1 VVAVVVTHNRR
12 ELLLECLQAIDAQ
25 SRPVDEVI
33 VVDNASADRTADAV
47 AERFPG
53 VRLHRLDEN
62 IGGAG
67 GFAYGVAVA
76 RSDADLLWLMDD
88 DVAPLPDALEQLLA
102 ARTGYPGPPPVIV
115 ASSVVAPDGQPIRMN
130 VARIRPFAST
140 ALRRAAGEVGCT
152 PIRSASFVS
161 ILIDGP
167 ACRGHDLPI
176 ADYFIWNDDFEYTT
190 RLLRRGVGL
199 LCPASVVRHATVS
212 ATDPGPRF
220 RFEVRNKIWLLTRS
234 RGLAPWERVL
244 YGGATLRRWVA
255 AIARSSDRGLLVR
268 GLARGAKES
277 LRAPRSTADVLGA
290 VATHRSGGSAGSGC

>member
-1 VVAVVVTHNRR
+1 
-12 ELLLECLQAIDAQ
+12 
-25 SRPVDEVI
+25 
-33 VVDNASADRTADAV
+33 
-47 AERFPG
+47 
-53 VRLHRLDEN
+53 
-62 IGGAG
+62 
-67 GFAYGVAVA
+67 
-76 RSDADLLWLMDD
+76 
-88 DVAPLPDALEQLLA
+88 
-102 ARTGYPGPPPVIV
+102 
-115 ASSVVAPDGQPIRMN
+115 
-130 VARIRPFAST
+130 
-140 ALRRAAGEVGCT
+140 
-152 PIRSASFVS
+152 
-161 ILIDGP
+161 
-167 ACRGHDLPI
+167 LPI

-290 VATHRSGGSAGSGC
+290 VATHGSGGSAGSGC